1 MMNIV
6 KIVETIGNS
15 VKDREDGLYKVR
27 KGEKNIELTTKRYI
41 NDLM

>member
-15 VKDREDGLYKVR
+15 DKDREDGLSKVR
-27 KGEKNIELTTKRYI
+27 ITTKSYI
-41 NDLM
+41 YDLM

>member
-15 VKDREDGLYKVR
+15 DKDREDGLSKVR
-27 KGEKNIELTTKRYI
+27 NGEKNVE
-41 NDLM
+41 

>member
-15 VKDREDGLYKVR
+15 DKDREDGLYKVR
-27 KGEKNIELTTKRYI
+27 NGEKNIE
-41 NDLM
+41 

>member
-15 VKDREDGLYKVR
+15 DKDREDGLSKVR
-27 KGEKNIELTTKRYI
+27 DGEKNVE
-41 NDLM
+41 

>member
-15 VKDREDGLYKVR
+15 DKDREDGLSKVR
-27 KGEKNIELTTKRYI
+27 NGEKNIE
-41 NDLM
+41 